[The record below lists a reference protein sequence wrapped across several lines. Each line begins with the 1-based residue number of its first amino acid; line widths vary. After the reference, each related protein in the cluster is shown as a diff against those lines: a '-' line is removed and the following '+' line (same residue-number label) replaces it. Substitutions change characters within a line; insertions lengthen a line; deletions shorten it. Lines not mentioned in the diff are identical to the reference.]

1 MTIMRNEDYSGL
13 YELINTEE
21 FPVDMDIFKRDLEEL
36 VDVGFIVR
44 NINESQDEEW
54 FTCKSGLKFAD
65 FSAIDSPLKKQI
77 LLQFIENPT
86 TFFVLFNTQKG
97 KSKIVQDKLISWALE
112 KTKKQ
117 IVSILMLDNDTTLGD
132 QTTEGLVSRMNNE
145 GVEVRLFPLISTSK
159 TSLEGILDYI
169 DSYAAFP
176 NEKPMP
182 LITALSNYKQLEK
195 ILHILNHILQRHN
208 NRYNNL
214 YYGIIWDEADKTYSL
229 LRDKEIRIKGIPRC
243 IRNFTLDDTTILHGN
258 GFITATE
265 GGLIDGDYPECVS
278 SHAVISEINPE
289 DENYYRAFHHPDSI
303 INRIKF
309 KNKKKNNENFLDIFN
324 KNRSYFNTKITLL
337 NGEEGF
343 RKTIINSSSRSNDM
357 KNLARELNHEGCH
370 VMVFN
375 QTGLSV
381 YKHGETG
388 VKRLK
393 TKHRSFNELL
403 FYTYKKC
410 GLDNAPLFI
419 VGRRK
424 VDRGLGFHYAPR
436 SHYGIPIK
444 PKELVFEFGSLI
456 LDGSEGLIWTDE
468 FLGHVENKE
477 TAVQKAGR
485 LAGIIAQCPQYPVNL
500 TWWTDDETASIVKR
514 HYEIVDAVNNQP
526 GCNTI
531 VQAVERAKIIVP
543 EEERIPVVVDIRTY
557 RIYDNEMVVKNVCDE
572 LGYTYKKTKN
582 NSDGFKETSLNSKK
596 EVVSLSEAVKK
607 VPTAYGTHKGVITY
621 RTYYPC
627 YVDKNDSNTLRYVV
641 IIRPDDV
648 GSDKVRLIDE
658 KFTSIPFNNDV

>member
-1 MTIMRNEDYSGL
+1 
-13 YELINTEE
+13 
-21 FPVDMDIFKRDLEEL
+21 
-36 VDVGFIVR
+36 
-44 NINESQDEEW
+44 
-54 FTCKSGLKFAD
+54 
-65 FSAIDSPLKKQI
+65 
-77 LLQFIENPT
+77 
-86 TFFVLFNTQKG
+86 
-97 KSKIVQDKLISWALE
+97 
-112 KTKKQ
+112 
-117 IVSILMLDNDTTLGD
+117 
-132 QTTEGLVSRMNNE
+132 
-145 GVEVRLFPLISTSK
+145 
-159 TSLEGILDYI
+159 
-169 DSYAAFP
+169 
-176 NEKPMP
+176 
-182 LITALSNYKQLEK
+182 
-195 ILHILNHILQRHN
+195 
-208 NRYNNL
+208 
-214 YYGIIWDEADKTYSL
+214 
-229 LRDKEIRIKGIPRC
+229 
-243 IRNFTLDDTTILHGN
+243 
-258 GFITATE
+258 
-265 GGLIDGDYPECVS
+265 
-278 SHAVISEINPE
+278 
-289 DENYYRAFHHPDSI
+289 
-303 INRIKF
+303 
-309 KNKKKNNENFLDIFN
+309 
-324 KNRSYFNTKITLL
+324 
-337 NGEEGF
+337 
-343 RKTIINSSSRSNDM
+343 M

-477 TAVQKAGR
+477 TAIQKAGR

-648 GSDKVRLIDE
+648 DSDKVRLIDE

>member
-1 MTIMRNEDYSGL
+1 MRNEDYSGL

-21 FPVDMDIFKRDLEEL
+21 FPVDIDMFKRDLEEL
-36 VDVGFIVR
+36 VDIGFIVR

-278 SHAVISEINPE
+278 AHAVIS
-289 DENYYRAFHHPDSI
+289 
-303 INRIKF
+303 
-309 KNKKKNNENFLDIFN
+309 
-324 KNRSYFNTKITLL
+324 
-337 NGEEGF
+337 
-343 RKTIINSSSRSNDM
+343 
-357 KNLARELNHEGCH
+357 
-370 VMVFN
+370 
-375 QTGLSV
+375 
-381 YKHGETG
+381 
-388 VKRLK
+388 
-393 TKHRSFNELL
+393 
-403 FYTYKKC
+403 
-410 GLDNAPLFI
+410 
-419 VGRRK
+419 
-424 VDRGLGFHYAPR
+424 
-436 SHYGIPIK
+436 
-444 PKELVFEFGSLI
+444 
-456 LDGSEGLIWTDE
+456 
-468 FLGHVENKE
+468 
-477 TAVQKAGR
+477 
-485 LAGIIAQCPQYPVNL
+485 
-500 TWWTDDETASIVKR
+500 
-514 HYEIVDAVNNQP
+514 
-526 GCNTI
+526 
-531 VQAVERAKIIVP
+531 
-543 EEERIPVVVDIRTY
+543 
-557 RIYDNEMVVKNVCDE
+557 
-572 LGYTYKKTKN
+572 
-582 NSDGFKETSLNSKK
+582 
-596 EVVSLSEAVKK
+596 
-607 VPTAYGTHKGVITY
+607 
-621 RTYYPC
+621 
-627 YVDKNDSNTLRYVV
+627 
-641 IIRPDDV
+641 
-648 GSDKVRLIDE
+648 
-658 KFTSIPFNNDV
+658 